1 MKQKQK
7 YRGLFSKLLIF
18 LLSYYF
24 VVSSLLLMVKSGREL
39 VQTVIV
45 VIVLHGFNFTKK
57 VTISNLREEVVV
69 GSSC

>member
-7 YRGLFSKLLIF
+7 YRGLFSKLSIF